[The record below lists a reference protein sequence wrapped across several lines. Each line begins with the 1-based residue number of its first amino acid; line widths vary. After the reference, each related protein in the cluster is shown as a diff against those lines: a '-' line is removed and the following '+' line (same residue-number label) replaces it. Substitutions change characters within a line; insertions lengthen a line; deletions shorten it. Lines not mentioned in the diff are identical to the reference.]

1 MLDVPM
7 PEDDDM
13 SDDDF
18 DGYLSDDSDIGQDDT
33 PENSSGEAATAQ
45 AVDNPFL
52 ILNSPL
58 AVQKTWKEPHLSS
71 FLNR

>member
-1 MLDVPM
+1 MLDIPM

-18 DGYLSDDSDIGQDDT
+18 DGYLSDDSDRITLLKTAPVKLQV
-33 PENSSGEAATAQ
+33 TAQ

-52 ILNSPL
+52 IMNSPL
-58 AVQKTWKEPHLSS
+58 AVQKTWKESHLSS
-71 FLNR
+71 LLNR